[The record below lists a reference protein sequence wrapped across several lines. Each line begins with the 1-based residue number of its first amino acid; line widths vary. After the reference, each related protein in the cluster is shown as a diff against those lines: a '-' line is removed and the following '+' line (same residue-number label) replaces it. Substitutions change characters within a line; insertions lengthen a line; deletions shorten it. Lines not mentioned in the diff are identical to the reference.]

1 MASLRF
7 KIARWYLQR
16 NSRSEVGRSVAE
28 RRAAAEQLAA
38 AAPKRKGARAEP
50 VNAGGVPA
58 EWIETPGAA
67 ADRAILYLHGGYYL
81 LGSIRMHR
89 AFTGH
94 LAHAT
99 GARMLLIEYRLAPE
113 HPFPAALEDALTA
126 YRWLLGQ
133 GFSAERLVVAG
144 DSAGGGLAL
153 ATLLAA
159 RAAALPLPAA
169 AVCLCPWTDLACT
182 GESMNKKP
190 AQPFIVEPEVARI
203 SAQLYLAG
211 ADPRN
216 PLASPLYADLRGLPP
231 LLLQAGGDDTLLDD
245 ATRLADRAR
254 LAGVAVEL
262 QVWPEMVHEWQQFAD
277 IVPES
282 KRAIADIGAFVR
294 RHTGG

>member
-1 MASLRF
+1 MT
-7 KIARWYLQR
+7 
-16 NSRSEVGRSVAE
+16 SVDVV
-28 RRAAAEQLAA
+28 R
-38 AAPKRKGARAEP
+38 
-50 VNAGGVPA
+50 
-58 EWIETPGAA
+58 
-67 ADRAILYLHGGYYL
+67 
-81 LGSIRMHR
+81 LGPDH
-89 AFTGH
+89 
-94 LAHAT
+94 AH
-99 GARMLLIEYRLAPE
+99 
-113 HPFPAALEDALTA
+113 
-126 YRWLLGQ
+126 
-133 GFSAERLVVAG
+133 
-144 DSAGGGLAL
+144 AL

>member
-7 KIARWYLQR
+7 KIARWYLKR
-16 NSRSEVGRSVAE
+16 NSRSEVGRSPAE
-28 RRAAAEQLAA
+28 RRASTEQLASA
-38 AAPKRKGARAEP
+38 VPKRKDARAEP

-58 EWIETPGAA
+58 EWIDTPGAA

-81 LGSIRMHR
+81 LGSIRTHR
-89 AFTGH
+89 AFMGH

-113 HPFPAALEDALTA
+113 HPFPAALEDALAA
-126 YRWLLGQ
+126 YRWLLAQ
-133 GFSAERLVVAG
+133 GFAAERLVVAG

-182 GESMNKKP
+182 GESMITK
-190 AQPFIVEPEVARI
+190 AALPFIVEPEVARV

-216 PLASPLYADLRGLPP
+216 PLASPLYADLHGLPP

-262 QVWPEMVHEWQQFAD
+262 QVWPEMVHEWQQLAD

-282 KRAIADIGAFVR
+282 KRAVADIGAFVR

>member
-7 KIARWYLQR
+7 KIARWYLAR

-28 RRAAAEQLAA
+28 RRAGTEQLAS
-38 AAPKRKGARAEP
+38 AAPKRKGARSEP
-50 VNAGGVPA
+50 VSAGGVPA
-58 EWIETPGAA
+58 EWIDVPGAA

-81 LGSIRMHR
+81 LGSIRTHR
-89 AFTGH
+89 ALMGH

-113 HPFPAALEDALTA
+113 HPFPAAIEDALTA

-133 GFSAERLVVAG
+133 GFAAERLVVAG

-159 RAAALPLPAA
+159 RTAALPMPAA

-182 GESMNKKP
+182 GESMITK
-190 AQPFIVEPEVARI
+190 AARPFIVEPEVARL
-203 SAQLYLAG
+203 SAQLYLGG

-216 PLASPLYADLRGLPP
+216 PLASPLYADLAGLPP

-282 KRAIADIGAFVR
+282 KRALADIGAFVR